1 MGNFRDEEM
10 FLVGP
15 GGGKMGLRSP
25 SGGSFGCLR
34 EDFLGLRGQL
44 FMFLVWHSRI
54 LRSDYHLFVKKHFI
68 NLHESSPGST
78 TLHQSLPI
86 VYQLLYQARSI
97 LYQPLSTST
106 NLYRPLAVSIHFL
119 SLPISID
126 FRPCLSTSINPDV

>member
-1 MGNFRDEEM
+1 MGDFRDREG
-10 FLVGP
+10 FLSGS
-15 GGGKMGLRSP
+15 GGGKLGLQGP
-25 SGGSFGCLR
+25 SGGTFGRLR
-34 EDFLGLRGQL
+34 EDFLCLRGHL
-44 FMFLVWHSRI
+44 FMFLGWRSQI
-54 LRSDYHLFVKKHFI
+54 LRSDCHSLKNLI
-68 NLHESSPGST
+68 NLNECLPGST

-126 FRPCLSTSINPDV
+126 FRPRLSTSINPDV